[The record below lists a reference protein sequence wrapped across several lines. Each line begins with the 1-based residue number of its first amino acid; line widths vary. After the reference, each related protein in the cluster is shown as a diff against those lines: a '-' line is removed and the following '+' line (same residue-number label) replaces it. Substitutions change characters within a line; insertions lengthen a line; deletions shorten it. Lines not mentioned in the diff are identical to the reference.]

1 MISQLRT
8 IALILGL
15 GLILTSCTNPF
26 HPKLRNS
33 THNTIINDSPQAVL
47 QTLEQAY
54 TQKNIN
60 LFKSCLASDFRFELL
75 SAEINL
81 IGIDWNNDGFKDSW
95 WGYEQ
100 EVEYHTNLF
109 LEGSTDG
116 AYPPPDQI
124 SLRLQIPPQEQWE
137 SDNEVGH
144 ETWVVIPCLFDLQL
158 LYSESSSSLSSSG
171 VARFYLKPID
181 NRWYIAIW
189 RDESNI

>member
-1 MISQLRT
+1 MISQLK
-8 IALILGL
+8 IFLILL
-15 GLILTSCTNPF
+15 CFSLLMTSCNNPF
-26 HPKLRNS
+26 HPKLRNNGHKPS
-33 THNTIINDSPQAVL
+33 NNDTPQAVL
-47 QTLEQAY
+47 QALEQAY
-54 TQKNIN
+54 KQKNIKM
-60 LFKSCLASDFRFELL
+60 FEGCLAPDFRFELL
-75 SAEINL
+75 SSEVNI
-81 IGIDWNNDGFKDSW
+81 IGIDWNNDGLKDSW

-116 AYPPPDQI
+116 SYPPPDQI
-124 SLRLQIPPQEQWE
+124 NLRLQIPPQQQWE
-137 SDNEVGH
+137 SDPQVGH

-158 LYSESSSSLSSSG
+158 IYSASSSTLTSNG

>member
-1 MISQLRT
+1 MISQLK
-8 IALILGL
+8 IFLILL
-15 GLILTSCTNPF
+15 CFSLLMTSCNNPF
-26 HPKLRNS
+26 HPKLRNNGHKPS
-33 THNTIINDSPQAVL
+33 NNDTPQAVL
-47 QTLEQAY
+47 QALEQAY
-54 TQKNIN
+54 KQKNI
-60 LFKSCLASDFRFELL
+60 
-75 SAEINL
+75 
-81 IGIDWNNDGFKDSW
+81 IGIDWNNDGLKDSW

-116 AYPPPDQI
+116 SYPPPDQI
-124 SLRLQIPPQEQWE
+124 NLRLQIPPQQQWE
-137 SDNEVGH
+137 SDPQVGH

-158 LYSESSSSLSSSG
+158 IYSASSSTLTSNG